1 MIHAETMDKQW
12 HHGRMVWWLIKG
24 SKKKTDL
31 PNSTPSIWTMY
42 KAAKLRD
49 EVAQLERE
57 QVPTLKGETCP

>member
-1 MIHAETMDKQW
+1 MAFVMVNKGKQQ
-12 HHGRMVWWLIKG
+12 KNY
-24 SKKKTDL
+24 L
-31 PNSTPSIWTMY
+31 PNVAHPRFEPSAKKIQLY